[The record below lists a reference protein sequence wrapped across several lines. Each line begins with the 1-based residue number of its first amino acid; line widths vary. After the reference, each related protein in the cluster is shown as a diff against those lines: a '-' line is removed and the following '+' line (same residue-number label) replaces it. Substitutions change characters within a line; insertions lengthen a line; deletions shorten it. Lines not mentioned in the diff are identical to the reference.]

1 MQTIIIVTGTPCTGK
16 TTIAKK
22 IASLLK
28 FKYIDVNRL
37 IKTNKIHDKYDKK
50 SDSLIVDIKK
60 LNRILETL
68 IKKSKQNLII
78 DSHLSHYLPN
88 KIINLC
94 IVTKCDIKILKKRLK
109 KRKYNE
115 EKIRENLDSEII
127 LSCGRGKSGTIKV
140 CRKGFSI
147 IPTMLNPENEDTAV
161 EGVPLLIPFKS
172 NYYC

>member
-109 KRKYNE
+109 KRKYN
-115 EKIRENLDSEII
+115 DTMSEGIDLLFWM
-127 LSCGRGKSGTIKV
+127 LSLGAYNV
-140 CRKGFSI
+140 
-147 IPTMLNPENEDTAV
+147 NEDLPSTHPDYVQEVQELKKWFEAS
-161 EGVPLLIPFKS
+161 LNRA
-172 NYYC
+172 NY

>member
-68 IKKSKQNLII
+68 IK
-78 DSHLSHYLPN
+78 
-88 KIINLC
+88 
-94 IVTKCDIKILKKRLK
+94 RLK

-115 EKIRENLDSEII
+115 EKIRENLDSEILDI
-127 LSCGRGKSGTIKV
+127 CLNEAIENNHNIIIMDTSRKINYKELIKN
-140 CRKGFSI
+140 I
-147 IPTMLNPENEDTAV
+147 H
-161 EGVPLLIPFKS
+161 
-172 NYYC
+172 

>member
-94 IVTKCDIKILKKRLK
+94 IVTKCDIKILKKRLERRGYSK
-109 KRKYNE
+109 SKVRD
-115 EKIRENLDSEII
+115 NLDAEIFDTCHVEA
-127 LSCGRGKSGTIKV
+127 LEFGHKIKV
-140 CRKGFSI
+140 IDTSKGIRPSS
-147 IPTMLNPENEDTAV
+147 LA
-161 EGVPLLIPFKS
+161 L
-172 NYYC
+172 

>member
-22 IASLLK
+22 IATLLK
-28 FKYIDVNRL
+28 FKYIDINRL
-37 IKTNKIHDKYDKK
+37 IKINKIHDKYDKK

-60 LNRILETL
+60 LNKILETL

-115 EKIRENLDSEII
+115 EKIRENLDSEILDI
-127 LSCGRGKSGTIKV
+127 CLNEAIENNHKIM
-140 CRKGFSI
+140 I
-147 IPTMLNPENEDTAV
+147 IDTSRRLNYNE
-161 EGVPLLIPFKS
+161 I
-172 NYYC
+172 

>member
-115 EKIRENLDSEII
+115 EKIRENLDSEILDI
-127 LSCGRGKSGTIKV
+127 CLNEAIENNHNIIIMDTSRKINYKELIKN
-140 CRKGFSI
+140 I
-147 IPTMLNPENEDTAV
+147 H
-161 EGVPLLIPFKS
+161 
-172 NYYC
+172 